1 MQIWG
6 PLFDMVSPKVVEEIG
21 SYLRVIKEVE
31 KRQKQDAPNF
41 FMRVKAA
48 LPISKPI
55 RRGAFLAG
63 SSW

>member
-1 MQIWG
+1 
-6 PLFDMVSPKVVEEIG
+6 MVSLKVVKEIG
-21 SYLRVIKEVE
+21 NYLRVIEEVK

-41 FMRVKAA
+41 FMRVKVA

-55 RRGAFLAG
+55 QRGAFLAG

>member
-1 MQIWG
+1 
-6 PLFDMVSPKVVEEIG
+6 MVSPKVVEEIG

-31 KRQKQDAPNF
+31 KKQKQDAPNF

>member
-1 MQIWG
+1 
-6 PLFDMVSPKVVEEIG
+6 MVSLKVVEEIG
-21 SYLRVIKEVE
+21 SYLRVIEEVE

-41 FMRVKAA
+41 FMRVKVA

-55 RRGAFLAG
+55 PRGAFLAG

>member
-21 SYLRVIKEVE
+21 SYLRVIKEME
-31 KRQKQDAPNF
+31 KKQKQDAPIF

>member
-1 MQIWG
+1 
-6 PLFDMVSPKVVEEIG
+6 MVSPKVVEEIG

-31 KRQKQDAPNF
+31 KKQKQDAPNF
-41 FMRVKAA
+41 FMRVKVA

-63 SSW
+63 LSW